1 MAKQK
6 FKITNWPTYNKAL
19 INRGSITFW
28 LDDEAIQAWYESA
41 TPSSRGRP
49 QRYSD
54 LAITTVLVIKR
65 VFRLT
70 LRAAQGFIDSIFS
83 LMNVP
88 LRCPDYSCVSRR
100 AKSVNVSF
108 KTPTRG
114 EIAHLVIDSTGLVF
128 GEGEWK
134 VKKHGQ
140 ERRRIWRKLHLA
152 VDSKT
157 HEIICADLSLNNVTD
172 SEAFPGLIR
181 QTHRKIRSA
190 AADGAYDTRLCHD
203 ELRRKKISALIPPR
217 KGAGYWPGEYA
228 DRNRAVANQ
237 RMTGSNARWKW
248 TTDYNRRSIAE
259 TAMYRVK
266 QLFGGSL
273 TLRDYDGQVAEAMAL
288 VRALNKMTKQVCLKA
303 CVLPENTT
311 RYGETY
317 PKSDLFN
324 KAPANHTLPLP
335 ELFIVSST
343 FMSASLFAYDLPSSN
358 NDSWVTPQGRKSL
371 SMTPAFA

>member
-1 MAKQK
+1 MSVSK
-6 FKITNWPTYNKAL
+6 
-19 INRGSITFW
+19 
-28 LDDEAIQAWYESA
+28 
-41 TPSSRGRP
+41 RP
-49 QRYSD
+49 PG
-54 LAITTVLVIKR
+54 V
-65 VFRLT
+65 
-70 LRAAQGFIDSIFS
+70 
-83 LMNVP
+83 
-88 LRCPDYSCVSRR
+88 
-100 AKSVNVSF
+100 KSH
-108 KTPTRG
+108 T
-114 EIAHLVIDSTGLVF
+114 VIDSTGLKVF

-181 QTHRKIRSA
+181 QTHRKIRA
-190 AADGAYDTRLCHD
+190 ASADGAYDTRLCHD

-237 RMTGSNARWKW
+237 RLTGSNARWKW

-273 TLRDYDGQVAEAMAL
+273 TLRDYDGQVAEAMAPGTS
-288 VRALNKMTKQVCLKA
+288 AEQNDEKVCLKA

-324 KAPANHTLPLP
+324 KASNSPRKI
-335 ELFIVSST
+335 F
-343 FMSASLFAYDLPSSN
+343 LPS
-358 NDSWVTPQGRKSL
+358 
-371 SMTPAFA
+371 